1 MRPAMSSMDV
11 NVSLLSHLLGEM
23 EYRKQ
28 KNPYENQKTG
38 EVTTKLI
45 MLSDNMDDMF
55 EVTVNG
61 AVTEGTYRK
70 GQILDFKDCMV
81 TFRAAGSKGWEGA
94 INGILNVSVK
104 AGEVVTKDNPFPN
117 EKVNSEPAKPDNKQ
131 NVKK

>member
-28 KNPYENQKTG
+28 KNPYENPKTG

-45 MLSDNMDDMF
+45 MLSDNIDDMF

-70 GQILDFKDCMV
+70 GQTLDFKDCMV
-81 TFRAAGSKGWEGA
+81 TFRASGARGFDNA
-94 INGILNVSVK
+94 INGVLNVSVK
-104 AGEVVTKDNPFPN
+104 AGEVVITDNTFPN
-117 EKVNSEPAKPDNKQ
+117 EKVNTESAKPDNKQ